1 MYSNLLFLF
10 FLIFLS
16 CNSIDNLDVNKLDT
30 PCECLD
36 AKIEIYQKLNIFFEN
51 HFDSIPNKNI
61 STLDLDLVDEFS
73 VVFNLSQKLDDI
85 DFKIQL
91 NQWTLDVQDCSKY
104 LIYQSLNKKFIK

>member
-61 STLDLDLVDEFS
+61 STLDLDLVDDFS
-73 VVFNLSQKLDDI
+73 IVFNLSQKLDDI

-91 NQWTLDVQDCSKY
+91 NQWTLDVQDCSNY
-104 LIYQSLNKKFIK
+104 LIYQSLNKNFIK

>member
-1 MYSNLLFLF
+1 MYSKFSFLF
-10 FLIFLS
+10 FLLFLS
-16 CNSIDNLDVNKLDT
+16 CHSIDNIDLDKLET

-36 AKIEIYQKLNIFFEN
+36 AKIEIYQKLNVFFEN

-73 VVFNLSQKLDDI
+73 VVFNLNQKLDDI

-91 NQWTLDVQDCSKY
+91 NQWILHLKECSNY
-104 LIYQSLNKKFIK
+104 LIYQSLNKNFIK